1 MKRVLVLGIGVLA
14 LFQLGATQGG
24 WFPWRSDK
32 SPQALT
38 LNASESRIHFIGI
51 KNNAVAVPGTFVGLS
66 GSLDLEKHTA
76 WVKIP
81 VGLLSTGNEVRDL
94 NIRTHYFNAEKFPL
108 ARFSIEKVTGA
119 EGLPPIGGSVEVV
132 AHGVLEI
139 QRSRIELDVP
149 VRITREAHARL
160 RVRNTEPLLLTA
172 EQLGLGAGYKVLMA
186 VCGHAALS
194 AVVPIELDLVF
205 DAGP

>member
-1 MKRVLVLGIGVLA
+1 MKRVLALGVGLLA
-14 LFQLGATQGG
+14 LLQLGSTRGG
-24 WFPWRSDK
+24 WLPWRSDA
-32 SPQALT
+32 SPVQLE

-66 GSLDLEKHTA
+66 GSLDVEKRTA

-81 VGLLSTGNEVRDL
+81 VGLLTTGKEERDL

-108 ARFSIEKVTGA
+108 ARFTIENVTGA
-119 EGLPPIGGSVEVV
+119 EELPPVGGSVEVV
-132 AHGVLEI
+132 AHGVLAI
-139 QRSRIELDVP
+139 QHSRIELDVP
-149 VRITREAHARL
+149 VRITREAHERL
-160 RVRNTEPLLLTA
+160 RVRNTEPLVLTA
-172 EQLGLGAGYKVLMA
+172 EQLGLEAQYKVLMA

-194 AVVPIELDLVF
+194 GAVPVELDLLF